1 MIATADCTA
10 VINDK
15 SKCRV
20 PNTNATNDAGPKTFN
35 MTLTASLK
43 LSIVT
48 IGLFLASH
56 KKMLPTRMI
65 KTSVIKNMDP
75 TRNIIENAIAALF
88 LRYQVFTS

>member
-20 PNTNATNDAGPKTFN
+20 PKTNATNDAGPKTFN

-56 KKMLPTRMI
+56 KKMLPTKMI

>member
-20 PNTNATNDAGPKTFN
+20 PKTNATNDAGPKTFN

-43 LSIVT
+43 FSIVT

-56 KKMLPTRMI
+56 KKVLPTRMI

>member
-1 MIATADCTA
+1 MIAAADCTA

-20 PNTNATNDAGPKTFN
+20 PKTNASNDAGPKTFN

-43 LSIVT
+43 FSIVT

-56 KKMLPTRMI
+56 KKMLPTKMI